1 MKQRVCVLARD
12 RGSRVGVEE
21 EQFQREL
28 KEGTVSLRSLDSPRA
43 DAGGR
48 RSRVPRH
55 AVAGALGLGLAG
67 QVSH

>member
-1 MKQRVCVLARD
+1 MNQHVCIFVGDLWT
-12 RGSRVGVEE
+12 RVGVEE

-28 KEGTVSLRSLDSPRA
+28 KEGTVSLLSLDSPRA

-67 QVSH
+67 